1 VYDYPEKKLAAF
13 SPKFQPNVF
22 NSQGLCERPQEIKLL
37 SKSRPRQPTPFSD
50 KQVNQIAQYK
60 SNGSL
65 IPQNSSAVHTFRPSP
80 GSAAAVSLPA
90 KDAKF
95 E

>member
-1 VYDYPEKKLAAF
+1 VYDYEEKKLAAF
-13 SPKFQPNVF
+13 SPRFQPNVF
-22 NSQGLCERPQEIKLL
+22 NSQGLSERPQEIKLL

-50 KQVNQIAQYK
+50 KQVNQIDQYK

-65 IPQNSSAVHTFRPSP
+65 ANQNSAGQAFRPVQ
-80 GSAAAVSLPA
+80 GAGVSLPA
-90 KDAKF
+90 KADKF